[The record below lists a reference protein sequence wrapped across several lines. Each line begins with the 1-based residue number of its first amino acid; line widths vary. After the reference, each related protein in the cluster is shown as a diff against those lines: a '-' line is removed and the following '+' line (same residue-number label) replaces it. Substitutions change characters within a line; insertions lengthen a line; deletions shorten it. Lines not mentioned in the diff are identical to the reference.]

1 MRRWIMIARIW
12 RCTASRENVA
22 DYLAH
27 FNHSVIEELSSIDGH
42 RGAYILQ
49 RDLDDGVELTVQTL
63 WESIDAIRAFAG
75 EQVEQAVVAPA
86 AQAVLRSYEKTVTHY
101 EVLLKPQ

>member
-1 MRRWIMIARIW
+1 MNMIARVW
-12 RCTASRENVA
+12 RCTGSRDKAA

-27 FNHSVIEELSSIDGH
+27 FEHSVAEELNSIDGY
-42 RGAYILQ
+42 RGAYVLR

-75 EQVEQAVVAPA
+75 EQIEQAVVAPA
-86 AQAVLRSYEKTVTHY
+86 AQTVLRSYDLTVTHY